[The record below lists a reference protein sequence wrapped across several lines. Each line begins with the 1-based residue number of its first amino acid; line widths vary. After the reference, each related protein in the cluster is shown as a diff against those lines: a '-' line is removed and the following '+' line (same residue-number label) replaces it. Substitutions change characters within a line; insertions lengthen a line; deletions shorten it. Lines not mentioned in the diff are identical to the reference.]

1 MRAFKVINKD
11 SCPEDIW
18 GEKDCPTVTVIIHE
32 PPYTDDEILRK
43 IKWNRSKVEIIDVT
57 PKEIK

>member
-1 MRAFKVINKD
+1 MRAFEVINKENC
-11 SCPEDIW
+11 SEDIW

-32 PPYTDDEILRK
+32 PPYTDDEILRN

>member
-1 MRAFKVINKD
+1 MKAFEVINKENC
-11 SCPEDIW
+11 SENIW

-57 PKEIK
+57 PKEIS

>member
-1 MRAFKVINKD
+1 MKAFKVINKENC
-11 SCPEDIW
+11 SEDIW
-18 GEKDCPTVTVIIHE
+18 GEKDCPTVTAIIHE

-57 PKEIK
+57 PKEIS